1 MTRRRATREPGVTQR
16 TIAQRI
22 RASAAALGRNRFGRD
37 LPGTGV
43 VGAAGAPRSGRTA
56 TLVAGD
62 FVSSYGMAQIPL
74 FPLGNALF
82 PAGVLHLRIFEVRY
96 LDMIKRC
103 LADGSEFG
111 VVVLRKGSEVRLPD
125 GVEEPAMI
133 GTMARID
140 DWRATMPSL
149 LELVCRGTTKFQLS
163 SIEQGKYGLWT
174 GEAHMLPDDVNVAI
188 PDTLQTSADTLGKLI
203 AGLQRDPARAAKLL
217 LAPPYRLDECGW
229 VADRWAELLPLPPHE
244 KEALLGVFDPAAR
257 LARIQAFLTDHGVLS

>member
-1 MTRRRATREPGVTQR
+1 MRRGKTMAHT
-16 TIAQRI
+16 
-22 RASAAALGRNRFGRD
+22 S
-37 LPGTGV
+37 
-43 VGAAGAPRSGRTA
+43 S
-56 TLVAGD
+56 D
-62 FVSSYGMAQIPL
+62 FVSSYGMVQIPL

-103 LADGSEFG
+103 LADGTEFG

-149 LELVCRGTTKFQLS
+149 LELVCRGTTKFQLAS
-163 SIEQGKYGLWT
+163 VEQGKYGLWT
-174 GEAHMLPDDVNVAI
+174 GEAQMLPDDVNIAI
-188 PDTLQTSADTLGKLI
+188 PDNLQISADTLGKLI
-203 AGLQRDPARAAKLL
+203 AGLQRDPARAAKLP

-244 KEALLGVFDPAAR
+244 KEALLGIIDPAAR
-257 LARIQAFLTDHGVLS
+257 LLRIQAFLTDHGVLS